1 MRLFLLLCCFILS
14 FAGINYAH
22 GATLDD
28 VRARGFVLC
37 GVDEQHVGFS
47 YLDEQGEWQG
57 FEVAFCK
64 GLAAAIFKDPKK
76 VQFVGLNAQNR
87 FNALKNKTIDVL
99 FRSATLTYRRD
110 TSFGLDFPAV
120 IFYDHMAILS
130 PKSLGAKSLKDVK
143 DAIACVAHGTTTLEA
158 MREYVY
164 RTGAPIRIKSFNTR
178 EGLNDFFFSGQCNL
192 YAADHSALRAILAMT
207 TAQPQDYVFLTDVLA
222 KEPLSP
228 AVREDDKEWFEI
240 VKWMIHG
247 LIEAEER
254 HITQQN
260 VEQMKKT
267 STFDTRFLLGGRKGV
282 GKPVRLSDDWL
293 FYAIS
298 AVGNYGEIFER
309 YLGASS
315 PLKMQRG
322 MNALWNQGGLM
333 YGLPVR

>member
-1 MRLFLLLCCFILS
+1 MRMILLLWCFVMS
-14 FAGINYAH
+14 FMGTNHAY

-37 GVDEQHVGFS
+37 GVDEQHFGFS

-64 GLAAAIFKDPKK
+64 GLAAAIFKDPQK
-76 VQFVGLNAQNR
+76 VKFVGLNAQNR
-87 FNALKNKTIDVL
+87 FTALRNKDIDVL
-99 FRSATLTYRRD
+99 FRSVTLTYMRD
-110 TSFGLDFPAV
+110 TSFDFDFPAV
-120 IFYDHMAILS
+120 IYYDHMAILS
-130 PKSLGAKSLKDVK
+130 HKSLGVKSLKDVK
-143 DAIACVAHGTTTLEA
+143 DAVACIAYGTTTFET
-158 MREYVY
+158 MREYIY
-164 RTGAPIRIKSFNTR
+164 RTGAPIKIKTFNSR

-192 YAADHSALRAILAMT
+192 YAADYSALLAILAMST
-207 TAQPQDYVFLTDVLA
+207 TQPQDYVFFKDILA

-228 AVREDDKEWFEI
+228 AVREGDKEWFEI

-254 HITQQN
+254 NITQRN
-260 VEQMKKT
+260 VAQMKNDA
-267 STFDTRFLLGGRKGV
+267 TFDTRFLLGGREGV

-293 FYAIS
+293 ANVIS

-309 YLGASS
+309 HLGVST
-315 PLKMQRG
+315 PLKMKRG
-322 MNALWNQGGLM
+322 LNALWTQGGLM

>member
-1 MRLFLLLCCFILS
+1 MRMILLLWCFILS
-14 FAGINYAH
+14 FAGIHQAY

-37 GVDEQHVGFS
+37 GVDEQHFGFS
-47 YLDEQGEWQG
+47 YLDEQGQWQG

-64 GLAAAIFKDPKK
+64 GLAAAIFKDPQK
-76 VQFVGLNAQNR
+76 VKFVGLNAQNR

-99 FRSATLTYRRD
+99 FRSATLTYKRD
-110 TSFGLDFPAV
+110 TSLGLDFPAV
-120 IFYDHMAILS
+120 IFYDYMAILS
-130 PKSLGAKSLKDVK
+130 HKSLGAKSLKDVK
-143 DAIACVAHGTTTLEA
+143 DAVACVAHGTTTFET

-164 RTGAPIRIKSFNTR
+164 RTGAPIKIKSFNTR

-192 YAADHSALRAILAMT
+192 YAADHSALLSILVMS
-207 TAQPQDYVFLTDVLA
+207 TAQPQDYVFLTDILA

-254 HITQQN
+254 NITQAN
-260 VEQMKKT
+260 VTQMKND
-267 STFDTRFLLGGRKGV
+267 STFDTRFLLGAREGV

-293 FYAIS
+293 MNAIS

-315 PLKMQRG
+315 PLKMKRG

-333 YGLPVR
+333 YGQPIR